1 MLQLVFIFRD
11 KRGILAA
18 FSVGIAEFIECVN
31 QRFGYKNAAIW
42 TEMAPIVW

>member
-1 MLQLVFIFRD
+1 MLQFVLVFRD
-11 KRGILAA
+11 KCRILAA